1 MPLGSSIWRPDS
13 SECGIFYVKYPNM
26 VTKTISRNAQ
36 QVAQLQEWW
45 EAKSKTFSMFAGE
58 EFTHGEVV
66 IAHVVL
72 VAVLAVIGIGG
83 AL

>member
-1 MPLGSSIWRPDS
+1 
-13 SECGIFYVKYPNM
+13 M

-36 QVAQLQEWW
+36 RAALLQEWW

-58 EFTHGEVV
+58 EFTHGEVL